1 MPDIEVNGVTL
12 HYTDVGQGE
21 HTLVFSHGY
30 LMNSRMFAHQ
40 IEALSANYRVI
51 AYDHRGHGKS
61 QKAPEPFGIYDLME
75 DGAALIDEVVGGPVH
90 FLGMSTG
97 GYVGLRLM
105 ARRPELLRSV
115 TLIDTAANA
124 EPPAGLRQYD
134 LLLFVARWFGL
145 RPVYSKAIAILM
157 GEPFRTD
164 PARRA
169 EYDAWRAEILALD
182 RKSIYN
188 FGKAIFY
195 RDDVVEAVR
204 GSTIPAQ
211 VIVGELDVPTPPER
225 ARQIHELLADSRL
238 DLIPGAGHTSP
249 VERAEEVT
257 SVITRFL
264 AEVDA

>member
-1 MPDIEVNGVTL
+1 VPDIEVNGVTL
-12 HYTDVGQGE
+12 HCTEAGE
-21 HTLVFSHGY
+21 GERTLVFSHGY

-40 IEALSANYRVI
+40 IEALARDYRVI
-51 AYDHRGHGKS
+51 AFDHRGHGAS
-61 QKAPEPFGIYDLME
+61 QRAPEPFGIYDLV
-75 DGAALIDEVVGGPVH
+75 DDAAALIDALVGGPVH
-90 FLGMSTG
+90 FIGMSTG

-105 ARRPELLRSV
+105 VRRPELLRSV
-115 TLIDTAANA
+115 TLIDTAADA
-124 EPPAGLRQYD
+124 EDPAGLRQYD

-145 RPVYSKAIAILM
+145 RPVYSRAVAILM

-182 RKSIYN
+182 RRSITN

-195 RDDVVEAVR
+195 RDDVVDAVR
-204 GSTIPAQ
+204 GSAIPAQ
-211 VIVGELDVPTPPER
+211 VIVGELDVPTPPAR

-238 DLIPGAGHTSP
+238 DVIPGAGHTSP
-249 VERAEEVT
+249 VERPEEVT
-257 SVITRFL
+257 RVITRFL